1 MLLMCSSHPCE
12 KILRSWHVPA
22 RSWYVAVARI
32 EGPEA
37 MFFAADAN
45 FDRFTNREAFSLS
58 DLTKS
63 LRQRKLLLLAMCGI
77 GALGGLAFSRV
88 LTPSYFAE
96 ATMVAEPPSVR
107 TRTVSELAPD
117 GVQMPPDPAIT
128 RTTVETVSSPLII
141 DRALRS
147 LPPAIQ
153 ATLTREALGDSNGKP
168 SWSPCA
174 PGAAGL
180 VGHLPAVLQQPAQT
194 VCDFF
199 TPPAEPASNEPAEVQ
214 ERRRLAA
221 YVAKKLQV
229 DNTGRSYT
237 VRVAYTASDPQVAAA
252 MANAVVNQY
261 LAYRTE
267 LTSQNNEETAA
278 TLEAKLASLSE
289 ELRAAERNTQQMRE
303 QVRLQELRS
312 GALTQQQ
319 ATELMTGL
327 LTVRM
332 KLTNAEARLDAASK
346 GSGSAGGAAATEVLS
361 SPTIQQLRKQE
372 AELDRQEAQLSSTL
386 GPSHPNVRSVRQ
398 ELSQTRR
405 LIAEEVSRVTRSLQT
420 EVNAARRQEVNIVE
434 TLRQQEKAIAAN
446 ADAHAALR
454 QAERQATALAQVYD
468 HFLLRQRELNGRR
481 DLPELSTRLL
491 SAATVPLKPNGATA
505 STLTGLGGLG
515 GLLIGSSIAV
525 YRGRRQRQ
533 NDPVILGQQA
543 LSDALD
549 VTYLPK
555 IPHHRGSIS
564 RFVSENPYSPYA
576 EALHWARASL
586 QVRLEG
592 MSRRVIMVT
601 SSQPGEGKS
610 SFCMALAAALTLTK
624 QTAVVVDCD
633 LRKPQPAALPQ
644 QSSHLTEWRDLP
656 EEDSDLEV
664 RMYWAGAEHP
674 NMVRFSAAVA
684 HPHVILSSPKFRAL
698 INSLAANFDYV
709 ILDTPPL
716 SVASDS
722 LFVGYNADECL
733 MVTKWR
739 STPLSTV
746 RAGVADLRAR
756 GIRVSGLI
764 VNQAE
769 MTDTTGLNRPLL
781 RGAASAD
788 ASAYRYP
795 PRAIPLDHSS
805 AAETERA

>member
-1 MLLMCSSHPCE
+1 
-12 KILRSWHVPA
+12 
-22 RSWYVAVARI
+22 
-32 EGPEA
+32 